1 MSNNMIRV
9 DSNNHWICVDSSNH
23 WVRVDSNNHW
33 ICVDSSNHCNSVD
46 SSKICRIARE
56 KRAVGQHCYTGAP
69 ASVSPKTPQATCGLS
84 RNLRRSSS
92 ALATSR
98 EGHRSPRSDLG
109 GQHQGCYA
117 DAEPLHS
124 FVGKPRIPMVL
135 PRARPSPAGAS
146 CACCERPRGHAA
158 DERDK
163 LAPLHRCNHS
173 IPSSARASTIGDSS
187 SPSAFA
193 VLRLMTSSYLEACS
207 TGRSAGL
214 APFRILSM

>member
-1 MSNNMIRV
+1 MSNNMI
-9 DSNNHWICVDSSNH
+9 
-23 WVRVDSNNHW
+23 RVDSNNHW

-56 KRAVGQHCYTGAP
+56 KKTVGQHFYTGAP

-124 FVGKPRIPMVL
+124 RSLASRGFRWFCLAPDPVRREHHA
-135 PRARPSPAGAS
+135 RAAS
-146 CACCERPRGHAA
+146 GHAA
-158 DERDK
+158 A
-163 LAPLHRCNHS
+163 LPMS
-173 IPSSARASTIGDSS
+173 VISSRRFIAAIIRSPRRRARA
-187 SPSAFA
+187 PSVTARA
-193 VLRLMTSSYLEACS
+193 R
-207 TGRSAGL
+207 
-214 APFRILSM
+214 APSRF